1 MTTYFFGW
9 LILFD
14 QLMFDNWFFGRLIFL
29 KIDFS
34 PVNASFIVLLSFKGH
49 ILSFCPLQ
57 DCFLDHL
64 SFSSLLDLL
73 WKTNTPTFKEIFHQ
87 LTVYSAS
94 SDILKNLHLFPPPNF
109 FSQTLWADLEIVVE
123 PGNLVP
129 RKFLNWKKILSKIH
143 SCFSWGLFLNFLLN

>member
-1 MTTYFFGW
+1 MIFFGK
-9 LILFD
+9 LI
-14 QLMFDNWFFGRLIFL
+14 FGQLIFL
-29 KIDFS
+29 TTHLFGQLNFDNLLLWLTHFIWPINVWQLIFWTTDFFLTIDFS
-34 PVNASFIVLLSFKGH
+34 PVDASFIVLLSFKGH

-94 SDILKNLHLFPPPNF
+94 PDILKNLHLFPPPNF
-109 FSQTLWADLEIVVE
+109 
-123 PGNLVP
+123 
-129 RKFLNWKKILSKIH
+129 
-143 SCFSWGLFLNFLLN
+143 CFSDPLGQGFI

>member
-29 KIDFS
+29 KINFS

-64 SFSSLLDLL
+64 FFSSLLDLL

-94 SDILKNLHLFPPPNF
+94 PDILKNLHLFPPPNF
-109 FSQTLWADLEIVVE
+109 FFSYPLGR
-123 PGNLVP
+123 PGNSGGTWEPSSKNIFELKE
-129 RKFLNWKKILSKIH
+129 KF
-143 SCFSWGLFLNFLLN
+143 